1 MSSVTDLLNSPE
13 AIGEWTLDPT
23 RSSFSFK
30 NKTMWGLMNVNGR
43 FTKFS
48 GEGHVEA
55 GGKVTGRVDVKPE
68 SVTTGIK
75 PRDNHLRSADF
86 FDADNHPDITV
97 TVNGVDSAGADGLNV
112 RADLSI
118 RGNTIALPMKVR
130 AEVLDD
136 GAVRLT
142 ATTTVEREQ
151 LGVSGNMV
159 GMVGKTTTLS
169 ADTVFRRAGHPP
181 DNSAV

>member
-1 MSSVTDLLNSPE
+1 MSSATDLLNSPE
-13 AIGEWTLDPT
+13 AIGEWTLDPN

-55 GGKVTGRVDVKPE
+55 GGKVTGRVGVKPE

-97 TVNGVDSAGADGLNV
+97 SVNGVDPADSGGLNV

-118 RGNTIALPMKVR
+118 RGNTVALPMRVT
-130 AEVLDD
+130 AAVLDD

-142 ATTTVEREQ
+142 TTTTVDREQ
-151 LGVSGNMV
+151 LGVSGNMAA
-159 GMVGKTTTLS
+159 MIPKTTSLS
-169 ADTVFRRAGHPP
+169 ADAVFRRAG
-181 DNSAV
+181 S